1 MCTSD
6 DLWQIY
12 NCQKIYHQCQRHLFH
27 ALPEIYADRSETDS
41 NFATGLNQAD
51 GKFASGVNDSGV
63 SDARGQQ

>member
-1 MCTSD
+1 MYIIVGKFATDRKFTTGVNDICG
-6 DLWQIY
+6 
-12 NCQKIYHQCQRHLFH
+12 HV
-27 ALPEIYADRSETDS
+27 LPEIYADRSETDS